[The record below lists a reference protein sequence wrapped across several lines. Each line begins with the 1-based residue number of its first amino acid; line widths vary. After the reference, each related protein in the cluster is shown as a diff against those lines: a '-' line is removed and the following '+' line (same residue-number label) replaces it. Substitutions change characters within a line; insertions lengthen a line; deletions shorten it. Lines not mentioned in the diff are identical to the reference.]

1 MQTRA
6 TIGSFTYLPRKI
18 ISKFIWG
25 GLTANPVAQGAPEDR
40 PGSGRDTLQEAAGI
54 ETPASNSREYR
65 PPAQSHFSVIRDVR
79 EIAQRLFAAASN
91 QDRQRRLETSFPK
104 NPLQNHGNV
113 DQICTIFH
121 LLVARSNIIC

>member
-1 MQTRA
+1 MRMERRRT
-6 TIGSFTYLPRKI
+6 
-18 ISKFIWG
+18 
-25 GLTANPVAQGAPEDR
+25 V

-54 ETPASNSREYR
+54 KTPVPNSREYR
-65 PPAQSHFSVIRDVR
+65 PPAPSHFSVIRDAW
-79 EIAQRLFAAASN
+79 EIAQRLFAAVSN
-91 QDRQRRLETSFPK
+91 QNRQRRLVTSFPK